1 MIRKNL
7 YILFLLA
14 SVYSF
19 AQVNL
24 YSEVNTKEARVNN
37 PFVFTVVLEIFG
49 EDLAMETPIKLPDL
63 SKFDFLFRLS
73 RAHL

>member
-49 EDLAMETPIKLPDL
+49 KIWLWKRL
-63 SKFDFLFRLS
+63 SNFLICQNLILLFRLS